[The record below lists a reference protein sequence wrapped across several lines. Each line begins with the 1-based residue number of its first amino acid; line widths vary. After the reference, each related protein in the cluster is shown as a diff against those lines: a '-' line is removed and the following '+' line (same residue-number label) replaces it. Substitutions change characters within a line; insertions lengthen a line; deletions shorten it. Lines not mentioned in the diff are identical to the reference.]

1 MERHREDQMART
13 AQKGFLTVDGRD
25 VHYCRYGTGPA
36 LVMLHA
42 APCSAKVMAPL
53 QAAWAND
60 FTTFAF
66 DLPGFGL
73 SDAIETDRL
82 ETHHLADAIA
92 GAMRALGIS
101 RAGLYGRHT
110 GAGVAVELAR
120 RHPELCSMVLTDGYP
135 VFPAPYSEERLK
147 TYLLPIE
154 PRWDGT
160 HLVWAWFRYREQH
173 MFWPWDKSEIAHRA
187 DTDVPSLDFLY
198 RGTVEL
204 LESGANYPTVYAS
217 AFRHPGLAV
226 IGEVKVPVCYGNRP
240 GDSQFKTMKLYP
252 SSAWVRQ
259 FSRSHAEATAEE
271 LEVLRLH
278 PASGAVAPWKS
289 RFGSG
294 SETLRDYVPTE
305 WGATYVRGY
314 SLTRSETPI
323 LLLHDLPGGCD
334 LDTDLAKQLAAKAPV
349 VSLDL
354 FGNGNSVLPADIA
367 LSPKLWAA
375 QTAQVL
381 DALGIAKVRICAL
394 GTSALVA
401 TELARLRPDLVCATV
416 LCSPPAIADPAEMDA
431 ARVPDISPQWD
442 GGNLLRLWHHLRDQE
457 LWYPWYDQRV
467 ASAKKTAPRLDPEHL
482 HRRAVI
488 LLKQPNRYSE
498 IWKTVLA
505 YPLSDALA
513 HIRGA
518 ARIVSRDQDIFASAS
533 DRAAS
538 LLGTTVVRCTESSD
552 AGAVILSCLAE
563 RQ

>member
-1 MERHREDQMART
+1 MARS
-13 AQKGFLTVDGRD
+13 AQKGFVTVNARD

-53 QAAWAND
+53 QVAWADD

-73 SDAIETDRL
+73 SDAIQIDRL

-101 RAGLYGRHT
+101 QAGLYGRHT

-187 DTDVPSLDFLY
+187 DTDVPGIDFLY

-204 LESGANYPTVYAS
+204 LESGDNYPTVYAS
-217 AFRHPGLAV
+217 AFRHAGLA
-226 IGEVKVPVCYGNRP
+226 IIDEIKVPVCFGNRP
-240 GDSQFKTMKLYP
+240 GDSQFRTMKLYP
-252 SSAWVRQ
+252 ASAWVQQ
-259 FSRSHAEATAEE
+259 FSRSHAEAAAQE

-278 PASGAVAPWKS
+278 AASGAVPHWKS

-294 SETLRDYVPTE
+294 ADTLRDYVPTE
-305 WGATYVRGY
+305 WGPAYVRGY
-314 SLTRSETPI
+314 CLTRPETPI

-334 LDTDLAKQLAAKAPV
+334 LDTGHATSLASKAPV

-354 FGNGNSVLPADIA
+354 FGNGNSVLAADIA
-367 LSPKLWAA
+367 LSPALWAS

-381 DALGIAKVRICAL
+381 DALGITEVRICAV

-401 TELARLRPDLVCATV
+401 TELARLRPDLVRAVV
-416 LCSPPAIADPAEMDA
+416 LRSPPAAAVQADMDA
-431 ARVPDISPQWD
+431 EQIPDISPQWD
-442 GGNLLRLWHHLRDQE
+442 GGNFLRLWHHLRDQE
-457 LWYPWYDQRV
+457 LWYPWYDRRV
-467 ASAKKTAPRLDPEHL
+467 ASAKKTAPRLDPEQL
-482 HRRAVI
+482 HRRAVT
-488 LLKQPNRYSE
+488 LLKQPNRYRE
-498 IWKTVLA
+498 IWKIVLA

-513 HIRGA
+513 NLRGT
-518 ARIVSRDQDIFASAS
+518 ARVVSHDQDTFAFAAT
-533 DRAAS
+533 RAAN
-538 LLGTTVVRCTESSD
+538 LLGTTPIRCGESTD
-552 AGAVILSCLAE
+552 VGAAILSCFAE